1 MPGLTSSQLQQIFKI
16 RNNSIYKNNL
26 YTAWMYKKEKIN
38 DKKLFSVGFYLIL
51 SSEYFF
57 VTVNFKFRNISK
69 LTFFFSEFAL
79 PWCANVNEH
88 LPNKTV
94 NVNKIMHLESSH
106 QKSWNRPLN
115 RSEPLL
121 KLYVFSLPDMKVM
134 PQRSL
139 QQWNHSRTEFLRII
153 KTNFQFFSLISDS
166 MNHTFIS
173 RSYKTV

>member
-16 RNNSIYKNNL
+16 RNNSMYKNNL

-38 DKKLFSVGFYLIL
+38 DKKLSSVGFYLIL

-139 QQWNHSRTEFLRII
+139 QQWNHSRTEFRR
-153 KTNFQFFSLISDS
+153 Q
-166 MNHTFIS
+166 
-173 RSYKTV
+173 